1 METWKAPYFSAKVP
15 DDFAGTE
22 RLDKYISALPN
33 GLGRSKLK
41 SGLQQ
46 ILVNGNAAKLSS
58 KIRAGDQIDVY
69 WEDSVPDNIEPEN
82 IPLKIVYEDNDV
94 CVVNKTQG
102 MVTHPAAGN
111 WSGTLV
117 NALLHHWGRA
127 ALPQIAEGEDGVG
140 AAEILERRRPGIVHR
155 LDKDTSGLIIT
166 AKNRGAEEWL
176 QAQFQSRRLVKEYIL
191 IVKGCP
197 PKKDG
202 VVDTYITRD
211 PADRKRFKAVAFDGG
226 TPGGGR
232 KHERFGED
240 VEKAMLKAKVH
251 EEGASEI
258 IEGGSPAMGKRA
270 VTLYHVASVYGG
282 YSLVR
287 VRILTGR
294 THQIRVHMKF
304 LGCPVLGDAVYSKKD
319 ALFPN
324 AALMLH
330 SRLLQIRLPGR
341 DKITAFKAAVPERFK
356 QTIRALK
363 ATQPRSYASPA
374 IKAAESARVQ
384 DKQAL
389 QNHNALQGQ
398 NAAAARFGCDQK
410 ALQDH
415 NGGGQ

>member
-1 METWKAPYFSAKVP
+1 METWKAPFFSASVP
-15 DDFAGTE
+15 DDFCGTE
-22 RLDKYISALPN
+22 RIDKFVSSLPN
-33 GLGRSKLK
+33 GLNRSKLK
-41 SGLQQ
+41 SGLKE
-46 ILVNGNAAKLSS
+46 ILVNGKAAKIAS
-58 KIRAGDQIDVY
+58 KIRAGDKIEIY
-69 WEDSVPDNIEPEN
+69 WEDSVPENIEPEN
-82 IPLKIVYEDNDV
+82 IPLKIVYEDGDV
-94 CVVNKTQG
+94 CVVNKAQG

-127 ALPQIAEGEDGVG
+127 AVPQIKEGAEEAADGTA
-140 AAEILERRRPGIVHR
+140 AAEALERRRPGIVHR

-166 AKNRGAEEWL
+166 AKKRDAEEWL
-176 QAQFQSRRLVKEYIL
+176 QAQFQNRHLVKEYIL

-202 VVDTYITRD
+202 VVDTFITRD
-211 PADRKRFKAVAFDGG
+211 PADRKRFKAVALDGG
-226 TPGGGR
+226 TAGGGR

-240 VEKAMLKAKVH
+240 VEKAMRKAQACGESADAKIGG
-251 EEGASEI
+251 GAPEA
-258 IEGGSPAMGKRA
+258 PAVGKRA

-324 AALMLH
+324 ATLMLH

-341 DKITAFKAAVPERFK
+341 DKMTAFKAAVPERFK
-356 QTIRALK
+356 QVIRALK
-363 ATQPRSYASPA
+363 AAFARSYASPG
-374 IKAAESARVQ
+374 IKETENERRSH
-384 DKQAL
+384 D
-389 QNHNALQGQ
+389 
-398 NAAAARFGCDQK
+398 
-410 ALQDH
+410 
-415 NGGGQ
+415 